1 MLLLVTVVHYIQVLS
16 RSYFASKFWLK
27 CFLDKGGVEN
37 PKQHKNI
44 GFEQKLTI
52 PNDKVPLPGGVL
64 LLFNF
69 QTFSSFFSYQ
79 FHTPAWDTRIARLLV
94 EWVSAR
100 DRGAESELWTQNI
113 GPFSIGLDMLDIQI
127 IKFIYLELRDSPLA
141 HFGTVTSSSL
151 PSEPF

>member
-27 CFLDKGGVEN
+27 CFLDNGVEN

-52 PNDKVPLPGGVL
+52 PKPIYDKIPLPWGA
-64 LLFNF
+64 LLFDF

-79 FHTPAWDTRIARLLV
+79 FTRQHGIH
-94 EWVSAR
+94 
-100 DRGAESELWTQNI
+100 
-113 GPFSIGLDMLDIQI
+113 GLRV
-127 IKFIYLELRDSPLA
+127 FWWSGSRP
-141 HFGTVTSSSL
+141 GTVAQSRNC
-151 PSEPF
+151 EPKTLVHSASGLTCLTYKLLNLFTWN